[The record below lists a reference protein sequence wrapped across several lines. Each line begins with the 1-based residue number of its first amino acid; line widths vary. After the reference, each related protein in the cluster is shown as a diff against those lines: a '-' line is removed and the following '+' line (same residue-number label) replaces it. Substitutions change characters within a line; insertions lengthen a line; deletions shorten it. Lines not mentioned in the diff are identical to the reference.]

1 MTPPSRDE
9 ARERLEK
16 DLANDER
23 EYPGLSFVL
32 VFRDDVRA
40 LLSPEQGWREDLEN
54 APQDQTL
61 LGIVDDQIRFIRW
74 GKTSHV
80 PFYGWCLADQ
90 GAEDFDLCKPSW
102 WLPVTYLP
110 APPTKGGE

>member
-40 LLSPEQGWREDLEN
+40 LLSPEQGWRDIES
-54 APQDQTL
+54 APTDGRSVLVFCPRASDHGYERVRLTWRQD
-61 LGIVDDQIRFIRW
+61 
-74 GKTSHV
+74 GK
-80 PFYGWCLADQ
+80 WQ
-90 GAEDFDLCKPSW
+90 GANNTSW
-102 WLPVTYLP
+102 PPTHWMPLP